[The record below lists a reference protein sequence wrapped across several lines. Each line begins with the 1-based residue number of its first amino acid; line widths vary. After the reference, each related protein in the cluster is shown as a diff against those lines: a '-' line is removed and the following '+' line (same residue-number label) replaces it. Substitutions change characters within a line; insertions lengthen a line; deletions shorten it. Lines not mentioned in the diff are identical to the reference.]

1 MPKNLG
7 KGLDHPKTSPQ
18 NDSSMETATQTS
30 EAPRI
35 LAMSGVASVS
45 PVPAVLVPS
54 LIIGELLLVTSAR
67 REDQTH

>member
-1 MPKNLG
+1 MMLP
-7 KGLDHPKTSPQ
+7 
-18 NDSSMETATQTS
+18 METATQTS